1 MQYTLDNFT
10 EWSTS
15 SNGASEATALDRQ
28 LEMFVEVL
36 QAQAG
41 GPQGYRLRRILLT
54 NFWLYGLQEFEIP
67 HGRLFLAGEN
77 ASGKSTVLTAAL
89 PLALDGDLRPNRLD
103 TFGGRERHME
113 YYVLGGSESATPYNH
128 ERRTSYIALEFEWRD
143 PDNPPFAPEFRHRW
157 ENGEQ
162 EKTRFLTIGISLSGN
177 VNASDRIRPLRFLI
191 TDGSRLGYDLHTVYE
206 TGSKQDKRAL
216 DHARFKQQLEG
227 HGIICD
233 SQNEYERQVARYLF
247 GFDDVKDFQKLI
259 NLLLVLRRPNLS
271 SELSFSKVHD
281 YLKQSLRKISGETT
295 SHVIG
300 TIERIDAI
308 QAEKERVQEAYS
320 AAERL
325 HRAQQHLALS
335 RAQLAACEY
344 TATQLAEDSVQSR
357 VNRLRKD
364 LHTADNERGRA
375 EERAQTL
382 QAEYYQVNSQIKVLE
397 SSEGLQVAK
406 QLTTASERTREAKE
420 QAQLQEM
427 RLEAARQSRQTSAER
442 LQRQLARFETMK
454 SGSIARLRELYSL
467 AAEESLWEVAAF
479 QLEEALRQ
487 VNSISTETTSPPEA
501 PLVITSLPGEMSEER
516 IAWLRHLEELH
527 RQREKLETHVQHA
540 RDLEITRFQ
549 ELDQSRNRFQSAQDR
564 FNESLLIFNTTLEQF
579 ISPESL
585 QLFQET
591 MPLQGDISEDD
602 ALPARVLDQFAL
614 LLNHY
619 RQALDALEIELM
631 QEANQHQ
638 VKLNELQVLQG
649 GKLREIKE
657 VTTLYEQKLAE
668 PEFTPLRSTRHT
680 IARTKLAEQGI
691 NALPL
696 YMLLD
701 FTSDIDC
708 ESEEAGRLEYML
720 EDAGLLDALVVAPAQ
735 VTAAAAL
742 LATEGLS
749 DCRLDIEGIKAL
761 INNHRSTSSHREEHF
776 TNDHHPSS
784 FHGLR
789 FDTSVNTFSV
799 ANNMDGEG
807 SEYRAERSGADI
819 AMGEEWEPIVTTILT
834 ALEQQALP
842 GRETRLTFNNDGTWT
857 HGLLTG
863 RAGGGSASC
872 IGKTTRLRARQR
884 ELDKISGKLTQ
895 LKEELRTLSQSITQY
910 EAQLA
915 ELQEQQAQVRKAL
928 PNSGLEKTFAELEQ
942 AKLAL
947 DSNRSAHQKAHAQ
960 TQEARQGFNNLVA
973 RLERDSNG
981 IAVFAANPQRVQ
993 DALLGVIKL
1002 KNQAQS
1008 LQTQLAEI
1016 INTWEESR
1024 RARAAQAQ
1032 AVTDETNA
1040 AQMYERNRYQAL
1052 RAQAEEEELR
1062 RIAEFSNAG
1071 ELSDRLQTLRLHNEA
1086 LTTNLNEA
1094 KAHYIRADERANNA
1108 ANQLTEVEERLQ
1120 LAQFEC
1126 AEKQAHFVDLLAAY
1140 PVEELVAAQQ
1150 LATEDKH
1157 VSAAQKLLAGAL
1169 READIPTRKEQLES
1183 AYRDAYN
1190 ALSRTFNRE
1199 QPILLEYG
1207 PDLDDQG
1214 LVLFL
1219 NENKCKAIKL
1229 LELLSERIEMQKM
1242 LLNQEETR
1250 LFEDFLLHEIA
1261 EAIRTSIFEA
1271 EEWVQQINKVLSG
1284 LPMIGEHYAL
1294 QWKPP
1299 AEYDLAKL
1307 GSHLAQHY
1315 KLLRKPTQAL
1325 TLEETE
1331 TIMHAFRQE
1340 IDSVRLRQQENA
1352 DMNFMDALEQ
1362 VFDYREWFHFDVLVT
1377 PIGGQRQRL
1386 TDRLA
1391 GTRSGAEQLFA
1402 LYVPLFAALSALY
1415 RNAAPGAPKLLAL
1428 DEAFDKVSI
1437 ANTQRIIEFLV
1448 SQDFQWIMT
1457 GPQISGTGAKIP
1469 ACARYLM
1476 IHEKGS
1482 SFATASASFWSDSQA
1497 L

>member
-1 MQYTLDNFT
+1 MQYTLDSFT

-15 SNGASEATALDRQ
+15 SNGASEKTLERQ
-28 LEMFVEVL
+28 LEMFVEIL

-41 GPQGYRLRRILLT
+41 GSHGYRLRRIMLT

-113 YYVLGGSESATPYNH
+113 YYVLGGSESATPYSH
-128 ERRTSYIALEFEWRD
+128 ERRTSYIALEFEWCD
-143 PDNPPFAPEFRHRW
+143 PHHPPIAPEFRHRW
-157 ENGEQ
+157 EENGER
-162 EKTRFLTIGISLSGN
+162 EKTRFLTIGISLAGN
-177 VNASDRIRPLRFLI
+177 INASDHIRPLRFLI

-206 TGSKQDKRAL
+206 TGSKQDKRAF

-233 SQNEYERQVARYLF
+233 SQAEYERQVAHYLF

-271 SELSFSKVHD
+271 SELSFSRVHD

-308 QAEKERVQEAYS
+308 QAEKERIQEAYS

-344 TATQLAEDSVQSR
+344 IATQLVEDSVQSR

-364 LHTADNERGRA
+364 LHTADNERSRA
-375 EERAQTL
+375 EERSQTF

-397 SSEGLQVAK
+397 ASEGLQFAK
-406 QLTTASERTREAKE
+406 QLTAASERTREAQA
-420 QAQLQEM
+420 QAQLQE
-427 RLEAARQSRQTSAER
+427 RSLDAARQSRQTSAER
-442 LQRQLARFETMK
+442 LRLQLARFETMK
-454 SGSIARLRELYSL
+454 TESIAHLQELSSL
-467 AAEESLWEVAAF
+467 ALEESYWEVAAF

-487 VNSISTETTSPPEA
+487 VSSISTETTSAPEV

-527 RQREKLETHVQHA
+527 RQREKLETHVLHA
-540 RDLEITRFQ
+540 RNLETTRFQ
-549 ELDQSRNRFQSAQDR
+549 ELDLSRNRFQSAEDR
-564 FNESLLIFNTTLEQF
+564 FNETLLMLNNTLEQF
-579 ISPESL
+579 TSQESL
-585 QLFQET
+585 QLLQET
-591 MPLQGDISEDD
+591 ILSQGDMGKVVEEDD
-602 ALPARVLDQFAL
+602 ALPDRVVEECTFI
-614 LLNHY
+614 LNHY
-619 RQALDALEIELM
+619 RQAIDKIEGELI
-631 QEANQHQ
+631 QEANQRQ
-638 VKLNELQVLQG
+638 TKLNELQVVQG
-649 GKLREIKE
+649 GMIREIE
-657 VTTLYEQKLAE
+657 EATALYEQKLSE
-668 PEFTPLRSTRHT
+668 PEFTPLRSPRHT
-680 IARTKLAEQGI
+680 IARKKLAEHGI
-691 NALPL
+691 IALPL

-701 FTSDIDC
+701 FTPDIDC
-708 ESEEAGRLEYML
+708 ESEQAGRIEFML
-720 EDAGLLDALVVAPAQ
+720 EDAGLLDALVVAPTQ
-735 VTAAAAL
+735 VTAADAL
-742 LATEGLS
+742 LASEGLS
-749 DCRLDIEGIKAL
+749 DCRLDIEGIKSFVDSQHLA
-761 INNHRSTSSHREEHF
+761 INLNKEHQTNGHGPTSF
-776 TNDHHPSS
+776 Y
-784 FHGLR
+784 GLR
-789 FDTSVNTFSV
+789 FDTSVSTSPDGDNL
-799 ANNMDGEG
+799 DREDGYGEG
-807 SEYRAERSGADI
+807 
-819 AMGEEWEPIVTTILT
+819 WEPIVTTILA
-834 ALEQQALP
+834 ALGQNNFP
-842 GRETRLTFNNDGTWT
+842 GGEGLETRLSFNNDGIWT

-872 IGKTTRLRARQR
+872 IGKTTRLQVRKR
-884 ELDKISGKLTQ
+884 ELDEITRQLTQ
-895 LKEELRTLSQSITQY
+895 LDDELQTLTQSIAHY

-915 ELQEQQAQVRKAL
+915 KLQEQQAQLRKVL
-928 PNSGLEKTFAELEQ
+928 PNSGLEKIFAELEQ
-942 AKLAL
+942 AKLNL
-947 DSNRSAHQKAHAQ
+947 DSNRSAYQKAHLQ
-960 TQEARQGFNNLVA
+960 TQEARQSFNNLVA
-973 RLERDSNG
+973 RLERDCNG
-981 IAVFAANPQRVQ
+981 ISPLAGDPQRVQ
-993 DALLGVIKL
+993 DALLSVIKL

-1008 LQTQLAEI
+1008 LLTQLAGL
-1016 INTWEESR
+1016 INTWEESQ
-1024 RARAAQAQ
+1024 RAREAQAH
-1032 AVTDETNA
+1032 AAIDERNT
-1040 AQMYERNRYQAL
+1040 AQLYERIRYQAL
-1052 RAQAEEEELR
+1052 QAQAEEEELR
-1062 RIAEFSNAG
+1062 RIAEFSDAE
-1071 ELSDRLQTLRLHNEA
+1071 ELSERLQTLRVHNET
-1086 LTTNLNEA
+1086 LTTNLKEA
-1094 KAHYIRADERANNA
+1094 QADFIRADERVNNT
-1108 ANQLTEVEERLQ
+1108 ANQLTEIEERLQ
-1120 LAQFEC
+1120 QAQFERG
-1126 AEKQAHFVDLLAAY
+1126 EKQSHFLDLLAAY
-1140 PVEELVAAQQ
+1140 PVEDLVAAQ
-1150 LATEDKH
+1150 LLMEEGKH
-1157 VSAAQKLLAGAL
+1157 VSAAQRLLGGAL
-1169 READIPTRKEQLES
+1169 REGDIPARKEQLEA

-1207 PDLDDQG
+1207 PNLDDRG

-1219 NENKCKAIKL
+1219 NENKSKAVEL

-1284 LPMIGEHYAL
+1284 LPMIGEHYSL

-1325 TLEETE
+1325 TLEEME
-1331 TIMHAFRQE
+1331 TLMHAFRQE

-1386 TDRLA
+1386 TDRVA

-1402 LYVPLFAALSALY
+1402 LYVPLFAALGALY
-1415 RNAAPGAPKLLAL
+1415 RSAVPGAPKLLAL

-1482 SFATASASFWSDSQA
+1482 PIATASASFWSDNQS